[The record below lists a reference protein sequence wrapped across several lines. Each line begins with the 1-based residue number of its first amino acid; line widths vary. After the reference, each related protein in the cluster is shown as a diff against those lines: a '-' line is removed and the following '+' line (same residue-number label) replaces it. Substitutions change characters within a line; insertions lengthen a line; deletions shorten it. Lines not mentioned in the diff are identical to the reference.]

1 MEIQISMMKFIFR
14 KGECKPRVKKKGL
27 TTIETR
33 FEGKKIVFFIHGIE
47 CLLWKCLR
55 SRVVTC
61 LSYNMFT
68 KLAHKRILYEEI
80 INVYGKAHMIV
91 V

>member
-47 CLLWKCLR
+47 CLL
-55 SRVVTC
+55 
-61 LSYNMFT
+61 
-68 KLAHKRILYEEI
+68 
-80 INVYGKAHMIV
+80 
-91 V
+91 